1 MHVVDLIPNRVR
13 NLSALRWWATLL
25 ALLAF
30 LIGGPLALAKV
41 TNGNQENGVSTPTTH
56 SAAYVLRPGV

>member
-1 MHVVDLIPNRVR
+1 MHVADLIPNRVR

-41 TNGNQENGVSTPTTH
+41 TSGNQGHGVSTRPVH

>member
-1 MHVVDLIPNRVR
+1 MHVADLIPNRVR

-41 TNGNQENGVSTPTTH
+41 TSGNQGHGVSAPAAH
-56 SAAYVLRPGV
+56 SVAYVLRPGV

>member
-1 MHVVDLIPNRVR
+1 MHVADLVPNRVR
-13 NLSALRWWATLL
+13 NFSALRWWATLL

-41 TNGNQENGVSTPTTH
+41 TKGNQGSGVSTPTAH
-56 SAAYVLRPGV
+56 SAACVSPPGV